1 MFSFFPGAGELRPR
15 HVSSGPVSE
24 LVPPVL
30 DRGGA
35 PAEIEGTVQGG
46 GGVGADGLPESLG
59 TTRLS
64 IVRWVSLVFYLHV
77 EDRKS
82 PHILGQIRSSVCNKP
97 FGHRQRFSFHFPPQK
112 KKRSRIVLHNSSSD
126 TELLHL
132 VDSGCNPYWHISY
145 LLSICISSQGKTFQ
159 AVKSNTCWNWELKL
173 RSFFHWLMEKGLN
186 IYISSENKICNKVV
200 FK

>member
-64 IVRWVSLVFYLHV
+64 IVR
-77 EDRKS
+77 
-82 PHILGQIRSSVCNKP
+82 
-97 FGHRQRFSFHFPPQK
+97 
-112 KKRSRIVLHNSSSD
+112 
-126 TELLHL
+126 
-132 VDSGCNPYWHISY
+132 
-145 LLSICISSQGKTFQ
+145 
-159 AVKSNTCWNWELKL
+159 
-173 RSFFHWLMEKGLN
+173 
-186 IYISSENKICNKVV
+186 
-200 FK
+200 